1 MRLRRKIQPK
11 RAHTAARDI
20 FILILIFASAAAIFP
35 PDWSAHAL
43 QEPDR
48 PHAPA
53 GTLSEAMRL
62 DAQAIRLYRAGRYK
76 EAASLARRT
85 LTIREKFWGPGHP
98 GLSTSLY
105 NLALFSKILGR
116 YGEAEKLYRRTLA
129 IEEKTLGPG
138 HPDVAKTLNNMASLY
153 RAQGRIQEAEPLLQR
168 ALAICRKKLGPRHP
182 ITKKILT
189 HLADLYEGLGMPEEA
204 STFLAQA
211 AAGEKK

>member
-1 MRLRRKIQPK
+1 MRLRGKFRPK
-11 RAHTAARDI
+11 RAHTATRGL
-20 FILILIFASAAAIFP
+20 FVLIFASAAALFP
-35 PDWSAHAL
+35 PAGNAIAL

-53 GTLSEAMRL
+53 GTLSEAVRL

-76 EAASLARRT
+76 KAASLARRT
-85 LTIREKFWGPGHP
+85 LAIREKFWGPGHP

-105 NLALFSKILGR
+105 NLALFYKVLGR
-116 YGEAEKLYRRTLA
+116 YAEAERLYRRTLA

-153 RAQGRIQEAEPLLQR
+153 RAQGRIWEAEPLLQR
-168 ALAICRKKLGPRHP
+168 ALVICRKKLGPRHP
-182 ITKKILT
+182 ITKKILN

-211 AAGEKK
+211 GTEDKK